1 MSDTDNSPSDAGS
14 SGGFSDSFTET
25 TSTSWFSRI
34 GQSIMGVLFGIV
46 LVAGSAFLLFWNE
59 GRAVQT
65 ARSLTEGQ
73 GVVVDADA
81 ARVDPGNDGKLVHV
95 AGDLKTTAPLNDAE
109 FGVSAPA
116 ARLVRTAEMYQ
127 WKEESHTET
136 QKNFGGSEERTTTY
150 TYVQTWS
157 DNRIDSGKF
166 KRPDGHANP
175 QMRYRRF
182 EVTARDATLG
192 AFRPGEAV
200 LAHLAAGSE
209 LRVDPAAAGAVR
221 QRAGASAQVA
231 DGRIYIGADPAQPR
245 IGDLRISYHTAPTG
259 PVSLIGQQAGTGFA
273 EYQTKAGD
281 RLLMVR
287 AGTLSAADMFKAA
300 QDENRILTWILRLVG
315 VVAMFIGWMLMMRP
329 LVVLADVIPFLG
341 SVMGA
346 GTGLVALLA
355 TAVVAPIVIAI
366 AWFWYRPLVSLG
378 VLVVGGAIVYGVKT
392 LAARRTVARA
402 APARA

>member
-1 MSDTDNSPSDAGS
+1 MHGGLAMSDADN
-14 SGGFSDSFTET
+14 SGGFTDSFTET
-25 TSTSWFSRI
+25 TSTGWFSRI
-34 GQSIMGVLFGIV
+34 GQSIAGVLFGIV
-46 LVAGSAFLLFWNE
+46 LILGSGVILFWNE

-95 AGDLKTTAPLNDAE
+95 TGDLKTTAPLNDAE
-109 FGVSAPA
+109 FGVSTPA
-116 ARLVRTAEMYQ
+116 ARLVRTVEMYQ

-136 QKNFGGSEERTTTY
+136 RKNFGGSEEHVTTY
-150 TYVQTWS
+150 TYIQTWS
-157 DNRIDSGKF
+157 DARIDSAKF

-182 EVTARDATLG
+182 EVAARDATLG
-192 AFRPGEAV
+192 AFRPGEGV
-200 LAHLAAGSE
+200 LGHLAAGSE
-209 LRVDPAAAGAVR
+209 FRLDPRVLDAVR
-221 QRAGASAQVA
+221 QRAGASARVA
-231 DGRIYIGADPAQPR
+231 DGRIYLGADPAQPHV
-245 IGDLRISYHTAPTG
+245 GDLRVSYHVAPAG
-259 PVSLIGQQAGTGFA
+259 PVSMIGRQAGTDFA

-287 AGTLSAADMFKAA
+287 AGTLSAGDMFKAA
-300 QDENRILTWILRLVG
+300 EEENRILTWVLRAVG

-346 GTGLVALLA
+346 GTGLVALLV
-355 TAVVAPIVIAI
+355 TAVVAPVIIAI
-366 AWFWYRPLVSLG
+366 AWLWYRPLVSLG
-378 VLVVGGAIVYGVKT
+378 VLVVGGAVAYGIKV
-392 LAARRTVARA
+392 LAARRRAARA
-402 APARA
+402 APAPA